1 MFKNKIVLVTGGTG
15 SFGNAVVTRL
25 LKTNVS
31 EIRIFSRDE
40 KKHKIKN
47 LLIKIISCELFLI
60 KTIFLTI
67 FLTNSQ
73 PTVYSVLLAISAAI
87 YFSWPLLFAAIQIG
101 IHVRDGY
108 YEIVLSEKKSPLMEF
123 LKPWAEIKIVEAT
136 EESIYY

>member
-1 MFKNKIVLVTGGTG
+1 MKNVW
-15 SFGNAVVTRL
+15 
-25 LKTNVS
+25 
-31 EIRIFSRDE
+31 EISRDE